1 MFSLKLKY
9 LWWLALV
16 AGAVLLAFLCVSQL
30 NFNPVARATD
40 NDKQR
45 LITIFDRGKE
55 KIILSE
61 ATTVE
66 SAIKEAGIYLDQK
79 DLVEPSLNEELVA
92 SAYNINIY
100 RARPVTVID
109 GNLKEKIMTPY
120 QTTEQIAKDAG
131 LELKP
136 EDKASM
142 ELADISSGGG
152 AGLELKITRAKE
164 ITITLFSKTSVIR
177 TQAKTVEEL
186 LKEKDIKLEQKDR
199 SSMALNE
206 PIQANMQLK
215 IWREGKQTVTIDEE
229 IAFGVEK
236 IFDADRDLGYKAIK
250 QPGVNGKRNVT
261 YEITIND
268 GVEVSRTEIAS
279 LVIEPAKAQIE
290 VVGTKPKY
298 VYQGESS
305 KVEWMRQ
312 AGISESDF
320 GYVDYIINRESRWNP
335 NSVNASSGACGLA
348 QALPCSKVP
357 GDPLNPVDNLKW
369 ANSYAQT
376 CTAWRRYCGWEGAY
390 QFWLRNN
397 WW

>member
-1 MFSLKLKY
+1 MLSLNFKY
-9 LWWLALV
+9 IRWLALV
-16 AGAVLLAFLCVSQL
+16 VGTALLVFFIAQFSSSYS
-30 NFNPVARATD
+30 ARAAD

-45 LITIFDRGKE
+45 LITIYDRGKE

-79 DLVEPSLNEELVA
+79 DLVEPNLNEELVA
-92 SAYNINIY
+92 SAYSINIY

-109 GNLKEKIMTPY
+109 GDFREKVMTPY

-136 EDKASM
+136 EDKASLG
-142 ELADISSGGG
+142 LADISSGNG
-152 AGLELKITRAKE
+152 AGLELNITRAKGFM
-164 ITITLFSKTSVIR
+164 ITLFAKTSAIR
-177 TQAKTVEEL
+177 TQAKTVQEL
-186 LKEKDIKLEQKDR
+186 LNEKNIKLDQNDR
-199 SSMALNE
+199 VSMSLDQ
-206 PIQANMQLK
+206 PIQPGMQLR
-215 IWREGKQTVTIDEE
+215 IWREGKQTVAMEE
-229 IAFGVEK
+229 EVSFSVEK
-236 IFDADRDLGYKAIK
+236 IFDADRELGYKTIK

-261 YEITIND
+261 YEITVND
-268 GVEVSRTEIAS
+268 GVEISRTEIAS
-279 LVIEPAKAQIE
+279 LVTEPAKAQIE

-305 KVEWMRQ
+305 KIEWMRQ